1 MNNKYCELPASK
13 SISEFKVG
21 NRVRV
26 FQREETDGYV
36 TDITD
41 NFLFINPDGEFD
53 KTVTILVHFKA
64 CRKLKA
70 VELRKVKY
78 CWVHRKA
85 AINCLDKTFDMPCE
99 VSFVQEILG

>member
-70 VELRKVKY
+70 FEPREYWIYEDNKTGELSASKNPIASGFLVLE
-78 CWVHRKA
+78 V
-85 AINCLDKTFDMPCE
+85 LDD
-99 VSFVQEILG
+99 